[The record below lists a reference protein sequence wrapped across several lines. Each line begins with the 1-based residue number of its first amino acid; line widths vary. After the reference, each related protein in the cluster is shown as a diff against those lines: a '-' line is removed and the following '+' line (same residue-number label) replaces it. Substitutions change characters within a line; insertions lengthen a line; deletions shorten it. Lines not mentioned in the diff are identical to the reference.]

1 MTPSTLRICN
11 ISEEGRRYGS
21 PLVTF
26 SGPLPG
32 VILTWQLD
40 GLSAF
45 FALVVLA
52 ISAVTGLYAAG
63 HARHE
68 ASFRASGLIYVLF
81 ILAMLAVAV
90 AGDAFTFLLAWE
102 TMSLASFALV
112 LTKHRHDTVRGAV
125 WAYLVMTH
133 GFAPATSRNN
143 DEGPANQT
151 PRLAP

>member
-102 TMSLASFALV
+102 TMSLASFAL
-112 LTKHRHDTVRGAV
+112 TKHRHDTVRGAV